1 MSALQNMKILI
12 TGGAGF
18 IGSHLTDKLLDEG
31 HKVRVIDNLR
41 NGRLENLLEAQKNPN
56 FEFLQGD
63 ILDKNACR
71 QVSDGVD
78 IVFHLACLGVRH
90 SIHSPFENHRVNAEG
105 TLNVLEASLQSKVK
119 HFFYISTSEIYGKTQ
134 EFPISETAP
143 TVPLTVYGASKLAG
157 EHYTLSYK
165 ECYGLSCTILRI
177 FNNYGP
183 RAHYEGDAGEVIP
196 RSIVRALYNE
206 KPVIFGDGKITRDFF
221 FVKDTAKALFELLKM
236 CFSENGEL
244 LNGETINVGTG
255 VEYSLNF
262 LLENLLKT
270 MGKTD
275 LGIEYLPAR
284 PADVPRLWVNAQK
297 FYKLTNFK
305 SDYTF
310 EQGLQETIAYYEN
323 LAKTKNL
330 LAEIKIENWK

>member
-1 MSALQNMKILI
+1 MNILV

-18 IGSHLTDKLLDEG
+18 IGSHLTDKLLAEG

-41 NGRLENLLEAQKNPN
+41 NGQLENLSEAKKKSN
-56 FEFLQGD
+56 FEFLKGD
-63 ILDKNACR
+63 ILEKSDCSKAC
-71 QVSDGVD
+71 QD
-78 IVFHLACLGVRH
+78 IEVVFHLACLGVRH

-105 TLNVLEASLQSKVK
+105 TLNLLEASLQHKIK

-165 ECYGLSCTILRI
+165 ECYGLSATILRI

-206 KPVIFGDGKITRDFF
+206 KPVIFGDGTITRDFF
-221 FVKDTAKALFELLKM
+221 FVKDTAKALSELLKIR
-236 CFSENGEL
+236 FSEQGEK

-255 VEYSLNF
+255 VEYSIKF

-270 MGKTD
+270 MGKEK

-297 FYKLTNFK
+297 FYQLSNFK

-310 EQGLQETIAYYEN
+310 EQGLQETIAYYED

>member
-1 MSALQNMKILI
+1 MKILI

-18 IGSHLTDKLLDEG
+18 IGSHLTDTLLAEG
-31 HKVRVIDNLR
+31 HSVKVIDNLR
-41 NGRLENLLEAQKNPN
+41 NGRLENLAEAQKNPN
-56 FEFLQGD
+56 FEFLKGD
-63 ILDKNACR
+63 ILEKNDCLKACE
-71 QVSDGVD
+71 GVEV
-78 IVFHLACLGVRH
+78 VFHLACLGVRH

-105 TLNVLEASLQSKVK
+105 TLNVLQAALQHKIK

-165 ECYGLSCTILRI
+165 ECYGLSVTILRI

-206 KPVIFGDGKITRDFF
+206 KPVIFGDGSITRDFF
-221 FVKDTAKALFELLKM
+221 FVKDTAKALSQLLKM
-236 CFSENGEL
+236 RFSENGER

-255 VEYSLNF
+255 VEYSLKF
-262 LLENLLKT
+262 LLENLLKV
-270 MGKTD
+270 MGKEN
-275 LGIEYLPAR
+275 LGIDYLPAR

-310 EQGLQETIAYYEN
+310 EQGLQETIAYYEK
-323 LAKTKNL
+323 LAETKNL

>member
-1 MSALQNMKILI
+1 MNILV

-18 IGSHLTDKLLDEG
+18 IGSHLTDKLLAEG

-41 NGRLENLLEAQKNPN
+41 NGRLENLAEAQKNPN
-56 FEFLQGD
+56 FEFQKGD
-63 ILDKNACR
+63 ILENNDCQNACENID
-71 QVSDGVD
+71 V
-78 IVFHLACLGVRH
+78 VFHLACLGVRH

-105 TLNVLEASLQSKVK
+105 TLNVLQAALEHKIK

-165 ECYGLSCTILRI
+165 ECYGLSVTILRI

-183 RAHYEGDAGEVIP
+183 RAQYEGDAGEVIP

-206 KPVIFGDGKITRDFF
+206 KPVIFGDGNITRDFF
-221 FVKDTAKALFELLKM
+221 FVKDTAKALSDLLKM
-236 CFSENGEL
+236 RFADNGEK
-244 LNGETINVGTG
+244 LNGETINIGTG
-255 VEYSLNF
+255 IEYSLKF

-270 MGKTD
+270 MGKES
-275 LGIEYLPAR
+275 LGIDYLPAR
-284 PADVPRLWVNAQK
+284 PADVPRLWVDAQK
-297 FYKLTNFK
+297 FYQLTNFK

-310 EQGLQETIAYYEN
+310 EQGLQQTIAYYEN
-323 LAKTKNL
+323 LAQTKNL